1 MRQTKAK
8 QYRRQAEQWCFEFL
22 RESFPEEV
30 VEDMNRDDLWK
41 LAFPETH
48 YEEMCTHPWAKD
60 SKDLEGKYSRFRLFA
75 RSPRW
80 IYQKIKKNPLVTKQE
95 LKEMVS

>member
-22 RESFPEEV
+22 RESFPAEV
-30 VEDMNRDDLWK
+30 VEGMDRKELWA

-60 SKDLEGKYSRFRLFA
+60 STDLDGKYSRFRLFK

-80 IYQKIKKNPLVTKQE
+80 IYKHIKKNPLVTKQE
-95 LKEMVS
+95 LMEMAS